1 MKFDTCAR
9 RHWAGGAAGKVRVS
23 LSQVWAV
30 SWAWKMWKAHLQKE
44 QQQQRTMKGTKGKG
58 GERTKAAMNEKSAWR
73 MQFWK
78 CPRRVE
84 LTNWLNEWLDCLDY
98 SDCRVPTVD
107 CSLLTADWWLVKR
120 LTAPLTV
127 WAVSAATAQLV
138 KLMFAYQ
145 KITQQLQ
152 KNTSQIV
159 RYNIEFWEIRYK
171 CCHNTILL
179 VLYVLCTF
187 DNNV

>member
-1 MKFDTCAR
+1 MENVKSAFAERATATENNE
-9 RHWAGGAAGKVRVS
+9 GNEG
-23 LSQVWAV
+23 
-30 SWAWKMWKAHLQKE
+30 E
-44 QQQQRTMKGTKGKG
+44 
-58 GERTKAAMNEKSAWR
+58 GERKEPKLQWMKNQLGACNFENALGGLSWLTDWMNDLTAWTTR
-73 MQFWK
+73 
-78 CPRRVE
+78 
-84 LTNWLNEWLDCLDY
+84 TADY
-98 SDCRVPTVD
+98 R
-107 CSLLTADWWLVKR
+107 LLTADCWLLTGDCWLVKR